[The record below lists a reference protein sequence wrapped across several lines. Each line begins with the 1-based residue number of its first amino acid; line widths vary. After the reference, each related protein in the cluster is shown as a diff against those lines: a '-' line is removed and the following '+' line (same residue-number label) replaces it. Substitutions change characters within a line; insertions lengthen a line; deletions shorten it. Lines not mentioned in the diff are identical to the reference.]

1 MNTNT
6 DIETAVRRL
15 HFAQNKSVK
24 EISTIWG
31 ISQTKVN
38 LILKNKKMENFK
50 KTPARIHDKSIVR
63 LRKQGL
69 TYAAIS
75 ERVGVSL
82 STVKRAVDRNA
93 KPTTPTKAA
102 KPVAKQITAPGPSP
116 TKPNGYTEY
125 SILWGAF
132 KFRKSNK

>member
-6 DIETAVRRL
+6 DITTAVRRL

-50 KTPARIHDKSIVR
+50 KTPARIHDKMIVR
-63 LRKQGL
+63 LRKKGL
-69 TYAAIS
+69 TYAEIS
-75 ERVGVSL
+75 DRVGVSL

-93 KPTTPTKAA
+93 KPTKPVARQVEAPAVTPTK
-102 KPVAKQITAPGPSP
+102 T
-116 TKPNGYTEY
+116 NGYTEY

>member
-6 DIETAVRRL
+6 DITTAVRRL

-38 LILKNKKMENFK
+38 LILKNKKMENYK

-75 ERVGVSL
+75 DRVGVSL

-93 KPTTPTKAA
+93 KPTN
-102 KPVAKQITAPGPSP
+102 PVAKQVEAPAVTPM
-116 TKPNGYTEY
+116 KPNAYTEY